1 MVGRGLVLVL
11 ALVGGVMTT
20 DRALAQSSDDLFSQ
34 VFGNTAAAE
43 PQAVVLPVMSVPW
56 ST

>member
-1 MVGRGLVLVL
+1 
-11 ALVGGVMTT
+11 MTT